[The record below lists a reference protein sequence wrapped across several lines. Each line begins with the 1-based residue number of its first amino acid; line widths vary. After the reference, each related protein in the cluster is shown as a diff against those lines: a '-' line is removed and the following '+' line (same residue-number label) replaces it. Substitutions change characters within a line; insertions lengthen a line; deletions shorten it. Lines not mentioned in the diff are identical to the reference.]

1 MAEVIEATATEIVP
15 AEPEPSHNLSL
26 FGTTDP
32 VEVVEAA
39 TRVAD
44 ALAAVIRAKGLY
56 SVIQN
61 KAHVRVE
68 GWQLLGSMLGVTA
81 ICTATEEV
89 EGGYL
94 ATVEARTADG
104 RVVGRADAL
113 CTKHERRGPW
123 KSADDYARL
132 SMAQTRATAKA
143 LKGPLGFVISLA
155 GYQTTPA
162 EEMTFAE
169 PETSA
174 APDSAAENGA
184 SLGGDGGPVAE
195 GSSSPSAELPPA
207 RVEGIVTAIK
217 ALGLPYKEINVLLGA
232 AGADA
237 LRAYSAKALLER
249 LGSLTDEQATALE
262 RQLHEIERA
271 ETEATEADDG

>member
-1 MAEVIEATATEIVP
+1 MSEIVE
-15 AEPEPSHNLSL
+15 AEIVEPTELEPQANHAL
-26 FGTTDP
+26 FGTSDP
-32 VEVVEAA
+32 VGVVEEA

-44 ALAAVIRAKGLY
+44 ALAGVIRAKGLY
-56 SVIQN
+56 SRIQG

-81 ICTATEEV
+81 VCTHTEPV
-89 EGGYL
+89 DGGYL

-113 CTKHERRGPW
+113 CTAHEKRGPW
-123 KSADDYARL
+123 RNADDYARL

-169 PETSA
+169 ESKPEPSHNGESKPIDSEVA
-174 APDSAAENGA
+174 AGLDVTIRRELKLPKGRVARLFGVVGAEAPQDVKAATIQA
-184 SLGGDGGPVAE
+184 
-195 GSSSPSAELPPA
+195 
-207 RVEGIVTAIK
+207 
-217 ALGLPYKEINVLLGA
+217 ALGALSVEQGQQMVVLLQREADRRQGA
-232 AGADA
+232 AGGD
-237 LRAYSAKALLER
+237 
-249 LGSLTDEQATALE
+249 
-262 RQLHEIERA
+262 
-271 ETEATEADDG
+271 

>member
-81 ICTATEEV
+81 ICTVTEEV

-113 CTKHERRGPW
+113 CTKHERRG
-123 KSADDYARL
+123 
-132 SMAQTRATAKA
+132 RA
-143 LKGPLGFVISLA
+143 GSLRF
-155 GYQTTPA
+155 Q
-162 EEMTFAE
+162 ERWRCLRFA
-169 PETSA
+169 TSA
-174 APDSAAENGA
+174 TQ
-184 SLGGDGGPVAE
+184 
-195 GSSSPSAELPPA
+195 SP
-207 RVEGIVTAIK
+207 R
-217 ALGLPYKEINVLLGA
+217 
-232 AGADA
+232 
-237 LRAYSAKALLER
+237 
-249 LGSLTDEQATALE
+249 
-262 RQLHEIERA
+262 
-271 ETEATEADDG
+271 

>member
-232 AGADA
+232 AGIDA

-249 LGSLTDEQATALE
+249 LGSLSDEQATALE
-262 RQLHEIERA
+262 RQLLGVEQS
-271 ETEATEADDG
+271 EATDG

>member
-1 MAEVIEATATEIVP
+1 MTDVIEATATEIVP

-81 ICTATEEV
+81 VCTATEEV

-232 AGADA
+232 AGIDA

-249 LGSLTDEQATALE
+249 LGSLSDEQATALE
-262 RQLHEIERA
+262 RQLLGVEQS
-271 ETEATEADDG
+271 EATDG

>member
-217 ALGLPYKEINVLLGA
+217 ALGMPYKEINVLLGA
-232 AGADA
+232 AGIDA

-249 LGSLTDEQATALE
+249 LGSLSDEQATALE
-262 RQLHEIERA
+262 RQLLGVEQS
-271 ETEATEADDG
+271 EATDG

>member
-1 MAEVIEATATEIVP
+1 MSETIDGTAEEVNGVALDPRP
-15 AEPEPSHNLSL
+15 AEHHNLAL

-39 TRVAD
+39 TKVAD
-44 ALAAVIRAKGLY
+44 ALAAVIRAKNLY
-56 SVIQN
+56 SVIGG

-81 ICTATEEV
+81 VCTATEAV
-89 EGGYL
+89 EGGYM

-232 AGADA
+232 AGIDA

-249 LGSLTDEQATALE
+249 LGSLSDEQATALE
-262 RQLHEIERA
+262 RQLLGVEQS
-271 ETEATEADDG
+271 EATDG

>member
-15 AEPEPSHNLSL
+15 AGPEPSHNLSL

-81 ICTATEEV
+81 ICTVTEEV

-169 PETSA
+169 PEPSA
-174 APDSAAENGA
+174 APAAENGA

-195 GSSSPSAELPPA
+195 GSSSPSAELPVA

-217 ALGLPYKEINVLLGA
+217 ALGIPYKEINVLLGA

>member
-15 AEPEPSHNLSL
+15 AGPEPSHNLSL

-81 ICTATEEV
+81 ICTVTEEV

-169 PETSA
+169 PEPSA
-174 APDSAAENGA
+174 APAAENGA

-195 GSSSPSAELPPA
+195 GSSSPSAELPAA

-217 ALGLPYKEINVLLGA
+217 ALGIPYKEINVLLGA

>member
-1 MAEVIEATATEIVP
+1 MSAPEVIEGEVIPTDLEP
-15 AEPEPSHNLSL
+15 APQQNLSL
-26 FGTTDP
+26 FGTNDP

-44 ALAAVIRAKGLY
+44 ALADVVKAKGLY
-56 SVIQN
+56 TMVSG

-81 ICTATEEV
+81 ICTETEV
-89 EGGYL
+89 VDGGYR

-113 CTKHERRGPW
+113 CTKHEKRGPW

-132 SMAQTRATAKA
+132 SMAQTRATSKA

-169 PETSA
+169 PQAPEPVKAETV
-174 APDSAAENGA
+174 DK
-184 SLGGDGGPVAE
+184 DK
-195 GSSSPSAELPPA
+195 AELIEA
-207 RVEGIVTAIK
+207 AIK
-217 ALGLPYKEINVLLGA
+217 AKKMSYKQIDLLLGSV
-232 AGADA
+232 GLDA
-237 LRAYSAKALLER
+237 LRARSPKALSER
-249 LGSLTDEQATALE
+249 IHSLTVDEAAALE
-262 RQLHEIERA
+262 ARFN
-271 ETEATEADDG
+271 DG

>member
-174 APDSAAENGA
+174 APSAENGA

-195 GSSSPSAELPPA
+195 GSSSPSAELPVA

-217 ALGLPYKEINVLLGA
+217 ALGIPYKEINVLLGA

-249 LGSLTDEQATALE
+249 LGSLTDEQATTLE
-262 RQLHEIERA
+262 GLLFA
-271 ETEATEADDG
+271 EQQAEAEATEADDG

>member
-15 AEPEPSHNLSL
+15 AGPEPSHNLSL

-81 ICTATEEV
+81 ICTVTEEV

-217 ALGLPYKEINVLLGA
+217 ALGMPYKEINVLLGA

>member
-1 MAEVIEATATEIVP
+1 MTEVIEAEVV
-15 AEPEPSHNLSL
+15 EPTDLEPVEPNLAL
-26 FGTTDP
+26 FGTSDP
-32 VEVVEAA
+32 VGVVEEA

-44 ALAAVIRAKGLY
+44 ALASVIRAKGLY
-56 SVIQN
+56 SMIQG

-81 ICTATEEV
+81 ICTHTEPV
-89 EGGYL
+89 DGGYM

-113 CTKHERRGPW
+113 CTSHEKRGPW

-132 SMAQTRATAKA
+132 SMAQTRAMAKA

-169 PETSA
+169 PEQA
-174 APDSAAENGA
+174 QPIA
-184 SLGGDGGPVAE
+184 SDRAQFILA
-195 GSSSPSAELPPA
+195 
-207 RVEGIVTAIK
+207 
-217 ALGLPYKEINVLLGA
+217 
-232 AGADA
+232 A
-237 LRAYSAKALLER
+237 LRGNKLTLKQVALTLGSVGIDAPRANSAKALTER
-249 LGSLTDEQATALE
+249 IESLTDE
-262 RQLHEIERA
+262 
-271 ETEATEADDG
+271 EATRLEAKLNG